1 MNNRVIIT
9 SKNAELIYSN
19 RICCYDDEQLNVKIR
34 ITDNKEDELKLK
46 FLFKYSNS
54 SKSNI
59 NINADTKTGVTIE
72 LINFNNP
79 LGTGLK
85 KPISIA
91 KLDNRSISVLFNVY
105 KNGDANPVMDL
116 SVYLEDPNGK

>member
-1 MNNRVIIT
+1 MNDKVMIASR
-9 SKNAELIYSN
+9 NAKLIYSN
-19 RICCYDDEQLNVKIR
+19 RICCYDDERLDVKIK
-34 ITDNKEDELKLK
+34 ITDKKEDELKLK

-59 NINADTKTGVTIE
+59 NINADTKTGITIE

-91 KLDNRSISVLFNVY
+91 KLDERSISILFNVY

-116 SVYLEDPNGK
+116 SLYLETSNGD

>member
-1 MNNRVIIT
+1 MNNRVTVT

-19 RICCYDDEQLNVKIR
+19 RICCYDDEQLDIKIR
-34 ITDNKEDELKLK
+34 ITDKKEDELKLK
-46 FLFKYSNS
+46 FLFRYSNS

-59 NINADTKTGVTIE
+59 NINADTETGVTIE

-91 KLDNRSISVLFNVY
+91 KLDDSSISILFNVY

-116 SVYLEDPNGK
+116 SLYLEAPNGD

>member
-1 MNNRVIIT
+1 MDNRVIVT
-9 SKNAELIYSN
+9 SRNAELIYSN
-19 RICCYDDEQLNVKIR
+19 RICCYDDEQLNVKIK
-34 ITDNKEDELKLK
+34 ITDKKEDELKLK

-59 NINADTKTGVTIE
+59 NINADTKTGITIE

-85 KPISIA
+85 NPIPIA
-91 KLDNRSISVLFNVY
+91 KLDDRRISILFNVY
-105 KNGDANPVMDL
+105 KI
-116 SVYLEDPNGK
+116 GKNCFTDKKTTFMR